1 MQIYSSYPNHNQ
13 LLSSWPSSSI
23 FSFFMHIFG
32 WSIHS
37 KAVYLIQMI
46 PNFNRFSSMLTINQ
60 HSTTPYSNSMTFR
73 PQRFS
78 PLRISVVPSPSL
90 RHPSATFRLDMFKD
104 IGRVACWLMPAFS
117 FFDFKLFFHV
127 SSPNA
132 SSSCS
137 FDTGKLDTHETAAVL
152 PRIKIRS

>member
-13 LLSSWPSSSI
+13 LLSSLPPSSI
-23 FSFFMHIFG
+23 FSFFMHKFG

-37 KAVYLIQMI
+37 KTIYLIRMI
-46 PNFNRFSSMLTINQ
+46 PNFNRFSSVLTINQ

-78 PLRISVVPSPSL
+78 LLRIFVVPSPSS
-90 RHPSATFRLDMFKD
+90 RRPSATSRLDMFKD
-104 IGRVACWLMPAFS
+104 IARVACWLMLAFS
-117 FFDFKLFFHV
+117 FFAFKLFFQV
-127 SSPNA
+127 SSPNV

-152 PRIKIRS
+152 PCIEIRS